1 MYYEKFKEGKI
12 AELVA
17 SMEAMHQKKDFVSPH
32 PLERV
37 GADNPSVRDHSL
49 RTLNVKSHDHSQPPL
64 EPPHDPKRQEENDSG
79 SEEDAG
85 DNGEHGDG
93 EHGDFHWGL
102 RGS

>member
-1 MYYEKFKEGKI
+1 
-12 AELVA
+12 
-17 SMEAMHQKKDFVSPH
+17 MEAMRLQKDIESPH

-49 RTLNVKSHDHSQPPL
+49 RTLNVNPTHYSQPPL

-85 DNGEHGDG
+85 DNGED
-93 EHGDFHWGL
+93 GDFHWGL